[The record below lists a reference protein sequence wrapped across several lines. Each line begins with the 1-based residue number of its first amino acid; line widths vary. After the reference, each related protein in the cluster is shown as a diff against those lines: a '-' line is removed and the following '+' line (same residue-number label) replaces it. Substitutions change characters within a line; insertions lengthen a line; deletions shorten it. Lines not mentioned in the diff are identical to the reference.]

1 MPKEDNHCVCLSV
14 NLIYSILK
22 MGKKYFIQEVHSK
35 SKKGDQV
42 YY

>member
-22 MGKKYFIQEVHSK
+22 MGKKYFPQVLLEDFEFIQK
-35 SKKGDQV
+35 
-42 YY
+42 